1 MAKLS
6 PEKRALRADRFRATM
21 KAKREAEANR
31 PKSVAEREAQELYGL
46 EPVTA
51 AEVMAAKPTMNE
63 IQTAIAKVKRMNERD
78 PRLELT
84 REIVRLLQR
93 VLA

>member
-6 PEKRALRADRFRATM
+6 PEKQALRTERFKATM
-21 KAKREAEANR
+21 KAKMAAQRNK

-51 AEVMAAKPTMNE
+51 ADIMAAKPLAM
-63 IQTAIAKVKRMNERD
+63 AKALPKNDVRVV
-78 PRLELT
+78 LA
-84 REIVRLLQR
+84 REIVRLLER